1 MKLKTILYKLG
12 DTHLFYTDK
21 SGNSV
26 FKNYNLFSDDGCL
39 YKTKYSMPEV
49 GKVLEY
55 RFDLNRYANFA
66 KILAFILVYLIF
78 IRMRLSLFSVIIAI
92 SLFFALCFVFRLV
105 CGYFYDRKLLITFGS
120 YKLVNFEPQLSSEK
134 KKEYAANYRSMLI
147 LAMSALF
154 ILMLPA
160 LVMYGFIRLNVRSQ
174 KPNFKAIVQVSKM
187 YTKIY
192 PKTPLVYDISAY
204 ARYATE
210 DYEGA
215 LKDYET
221 IFKITGKN
229 FESRDLTRFAN
240 VLFLGKRIYG
250 AQEAVDKFNEYTTEK
265 STSLFEQ
272 SQLLWIKSMFS
283 VKNYVIDAIEQDY
296 EDLLISIPESDLK
309 NKFYILCDKA
319 YMYYLMDEYEFA
331 VRTYDKA
338 IALAMQIGGVSQA
351 EINNLYAERGYT
363 RTKLKDLPGAKDD
376 FEQSRYS
383 QDELPNHEPKEA
395 GQGFI
400 IDKF

>member
-21 SGNSV
+21 SGNSI

-39 YKTKYSMPEV
+39 YRTKYSMPEA

-55 RFDLNRYANFA
+55 RFDLNRYAKYA
-66 KILAFILVYLIF
+66 KILSFILIYLIF
-78 IRMRLSLFSVIIAI
+78 IHMRLSIFSVVLAI
-92 SLFFALCFVFRLV
+92 SLFFALCFAFRSV
-105 CGYFYDRKLLITFGS
+105 CGYFYDKKLLDTFGS
-120 YKLVNFEPQLSSEK
+120 YKIVNFEPQLSPEK
-134 KKEYAANYRSMLI
+134 KKEYISNYRSMVVLS
-147 LAMSALF
+147 LAALF
-154 ILMLPA
+154 VLTLPA

-192 PKTPLVYDISAY
+192 PKTPLIYDISAY
-204 ARYATE
+204 AHYATE

-221 IFKITGKN
+221 IFKLCGKN

-240 VLFLGKRIYG
+240 VLFLSKRLYG

-265 STSLFEQ
+265 KASLFEQ

-283 VKNYVIDAIEQDY
+283 VKNDVIDAIAQDY
-296 EDLLISIPESDLK
+296 EDLLISIPDSDSK

-319 YMYYLMDEYEFA
+319 YMYYLMNEYEAA

-338 IALAMQIGGVSQA
+338 IALALQIGGVSQG

-363 RTKLKDLPGAKDD
+363 RAQLKDAPGAKDD
-376 FEQSRYS
+376 FNQSRYS
-383 QDELPNHEPKEA
+383 QEELPNHEPKEA